1 MRTFICFIL
10 CVSVLP
16 EYMCTMFLPGAHGGQ
31 KDSIGTQGT
40 EVTTAVSCHMGAGD

>member
-10 CVSVLP
+10 CASVLP

-31 KDSIGTQGT
+31 K
-40 EVTTAVSCHMGAGD
+40 TALEPEELKLQLL